1 MLQCYF
7 PIRLGVLQL
16 VKIAL
21 DQHIHLAVMVVK
33 ESLYSITLLTR
44 LCVYHGDDM
53 KMTKFSILTTSV
65 FN

>member
-21 DQHIHLAVMVVK
+21 DQHIHLAVMMVK
-33 ESLYSITLLTR
+33 ESLALLLTR
-44 LCVYHGDDM
+44 LCVYHGE
-53 KMTKFSILTTSV
+53 I
-65 FN
+65 